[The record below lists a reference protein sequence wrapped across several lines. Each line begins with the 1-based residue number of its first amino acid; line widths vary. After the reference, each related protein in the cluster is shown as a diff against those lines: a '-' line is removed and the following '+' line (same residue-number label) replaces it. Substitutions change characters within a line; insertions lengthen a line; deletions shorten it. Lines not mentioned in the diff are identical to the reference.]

1 MRELGGPWR
10 GLILGYAAIIAAA
23 QLWLGGA
30 GLIEQVVV
38 GWLGAGR
45 WARDLLYVPEPL
57 QLRGFHLAAL
67 MPLAFLLYQ
76 AGPRSPKHRPSGWDW
91 VCAGLATLPSLY
103 ILLDYEAINVRM
115 EFVDP
120 LSTTQ
125 FWLGV
130 LAIVLLL
137 EALRRAVA
145 PILAAIVALSIL
157 YMYVGQY
164 LPGVLNTRPFGVRA
178 IIETTYFVPSIGGI
192 YGPLTGI
199 VAGTIAM
206 FILFGA
212 FVQGS
217 GTGRLFSNFGAA
229 VAGGY
234 AGGPAKV
241 AVITSGLFGTMSGST
256 VSNVVTTGSITI
268 PMMKRLGYAA
278 PVAAGV
284 EAAASTGGAL
294 MPPVMGAAA
303 FVMSEIT
310 NIPYGEIIVAAA
322 IGAVLYYAAIFFSV
336 HFEAKRSNLSA
347 MRPEEIPSWRVVGRD
362 AHLLIP
368 IAVLVVLLIQR
379 WSGNFAGFAAI
390 VVIVIVSSLKR
401 STRMGWATLFHTLSS
416 SAATMAVLAV
426 AVAGAGVI
434 TSALTVTGLVVAF
447 GGIIKGLA
455 AGNLAVLCV
464 LLMVTALILGMGVP
478 TTPAYIITAAL
489 GAPLLTEMGV
499 PPIAAHL
506 FMFYFAVLADA
517 TPPVAVA
524 SYAAAAIA
532 QCNPMTAGVQ
542 ALRFALA
549 GFVVGYAFIYDRGV
563 MLIGSLYETIIETT
577 VLLLALLLIGAA
589 FGGWF
594 RFALAGWAR
603 GLALAAGFAG
613 AFAHMLG
620 NEARLVVVLAAA
632 AVLWLGGKVFAPR
645 ALVAS

>member
-1 MRELGGPWR
+1 MRELAGPWR
-10 GLILGYAAIIAAA
+10 GLILTYAALVGAAH
-23 QLWLGGA
+23 LWLGGA

-38 GWLGAGR
+38 SWLGAGR

-57 QLRGFHLAAL
+57 QLRGFHLATL
-67 MPLAFLLYQ
+67 MPLAFLLYK
-76 AGPRSPKHRPSGWDW
+76 ARPHSPATRPSAFDW
-91 VCAGLATLPSLY
+91 VFAVLSTLPSLY
-103 ILLDYEAINVRM
+103 ILFDYETINSRM

-120 LSTTQ
+120 LTNVQ
-125 FWLGV
+125 FALGL
-130 LAIVLLL
+130 LAILLLL
-137 EALRRAVA
+137 EALRRSVA
-145 PILAAIVALSIL
+145 PVLAGIVAVSIL
-157 YMYVGQY
+157 YMYSGQY
-164 LPGVLNTRPFGVRA
+164 LPGVLNTRPFGLWS
-178 IIETTYFVPSIGGI
+178 IIETIYFVPIIGGI

-234 AGGPAKV
+234 SGGPAKV
-241 AVITSGLFGTMSGST
+241 SVITSGLFGTMSGST

-310 NIPYGEIIVAAA
+310 QIPYGEIIVAAA
-322 IGAVLYYAAIFFSV
+322 IGAVLYYVAILASV
-336 HFEAKRSNLSA
+336 HFEAKRSNLAA
-347 MRPEEIPSWRVVGRD
+347 MPAEDIPPWRVVLAD

-368 IAVLVVLLIQR
+368 IGVLVVLLVQR
-379 WSGNFAGFAAI
+379 WSGNFAAFAAI
-390 VVIVIVSSLKR
+390 CCIVVASSLKR
-401 STRMGWATLFHTLSS
+401 STRMNGAALFETLSS
-416 SAATMAVLAV
+416 AGSTMAVLAV

-455 AGNLAVLCV
+455 GGNLAVLCV
-464 LLMVTALILGMGVP
+464 LLMLTALILGMGVP

-489 GAPLLTEMGV
+489 GAPILTDMGV

-524 SYAAAAIA
+524 TYAAAAIA

-542 ALRFALA
+542 AMRFALA
-549 GFVVGYAFIYDRGV
+549 GFVVGYAFIYDRGI
-563 MLIGSLYETIIETT
+563 MLIGSWPDVIEQTA
-577 VLLLALLLIGAA
+577 VLGVSLVLIGAA
-589 FGGWF
+589 LGGWF
-594 RFALAGWAR
+594 RFALAAWAR
-603 GLALAAGFAG
+603 GLALAAGLAG
-613 AFAHMLG
+613 AFGHMLPD
-620 NEARLVVVLAAA
+620 EARLVLVLASC
-632 AVLWLGGKVFAPR
+632 AVLWFGGRLFAPR
-645 ALVAS
+645 VRHA